1 MECIR
6 SRVVV
11 PSRIPPV
18 GPVTGDK
25 RAGKA
30 GEVGKCR
37 RNGLSFGVEGISD
50 AEVRKLVFSIPGVWI
65 DRFVGFRR
73 PVLSG
78 PLSGE
83 NGVERA

>member
-1 MECIR
+1 VECIR
-6 SRVVV
+6 SGAGL
-11 PSRIPPV
+11 PNRIPPV
-18 GPVTGDK
+18 GPMTGDK
-25 RAGKA
+25 RE

-37 RNGLSFGVEGISD
+37 RNGLSLGVEGMLD
-50 AEVRKLVFSIPGVWI
+50 AELRKLVFSIPGVWI